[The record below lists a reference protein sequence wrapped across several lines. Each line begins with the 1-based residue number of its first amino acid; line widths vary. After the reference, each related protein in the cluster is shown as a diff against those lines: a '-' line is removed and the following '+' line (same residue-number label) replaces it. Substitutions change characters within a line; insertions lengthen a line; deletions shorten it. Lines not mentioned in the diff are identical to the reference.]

1 MHQTERCENCGKE
14 VQHPFETVR
23 FGNGTPRL
31 LCNACFNEEVAA
43 RAGIDFRHPEFSPI
57 QLADAAG
64 GIHTFHFATRLVD
77 LARVSIEA
85 YEPDVD
91 PGYRFQVISGS
102 AGNPRELHERLLGK
116 IRRALVREHIV
127 VDKQGFRRICDE
139 MMVHGRFDWDEN
151 MDGAVPLL
159 AIDGK
164 PVTWE
169 QLGRLLTTFEGW
181 QFKLEIYDPSD
192 ER

>member
-1 MHQTERCENCGKE
+1 MNRTEHCENCGKE
-14 VQHPFETVR
+14 VNHPFETVQ
-23 FGNGTPRL
+23 FGNGKPRL

-43 RAGIDFRHPEFSPI
+43 RAGIDFQHPEFPPL
-57 QLADAAG
+57 QLADASG

-77 LARVSIEA
+77 ISRISIEA
-85 YEPDVD
+85 YEPDAD
-91 PGYRFQVISGS
+91 PGYRFQVI
-102 AGNPRELHERLLGK
+102 AGTAGGPDKLHQRLVGK

-127 VDKQGFRRICDE
+127 VDEQGWRRICDE
-139 MMVHGRFDWDEN
+139 MTVHGRFDWDDKA
-151 MDGAVPLL
+151 DGAVPLL

-164 PVTWE
+164 PVTWDAF
-169 QLGRLLTTFEGW
+169 GRLLTSFEGW